1 LQAEIRQAA
10 VFGVRSEAMMGFYGW
25 PGMGWMWIFWILL
38 IVGLVLLIILLV
50 RLSGGGMPS
59 RGAGGFRTGGDSR
72 AREILAE
79 RYARGELTAEEYGEA
94 LRTLGETGG

>member
-1 LQAEIRQAA
+1 
-10 VFGVRSEAMMGFYGW
+10 MMDFYGW

-50 RLSGGGMPS
+50 RLIGGGMPS
-59 RGAGGFRTGGDSR
+59 RRADGARTARDSR

-79 RYARGELTAEEYGEA
+79 RYARGELTTEEYREA
-94 LRTLGETGG
+94 LRTLGESGG

>member
-1 LQAEIRQAA
+1 
-10 VFGVRSEAMMGFYGW
+10 MMDSYGW
-25 PGMGWMWIFWILL
+25 SGMGWMWIFWVLL

-50 RLSGGGMPS
+50 RLIGGGMPGRGAGMPD
-59 RGAGGFRTGGDSR
+59 RGAGGGRTAGDTR

-79 RYARGELTAEEYGEA
+79 RYARGELTAEEYREA

>member
-1 LQAEIRQAA
+1 
-10 VFGVRSEAMMGFYGW
+10 MMGFYGS

-50 RLSGGGMPS
+50 RLVGGGVS
-59 RGAGGFRTGGDSR
+59 GRGTRATGGSR

-79 RYARGELTAEEYGEA
+79 RYARGDLTAEEYREG
-94 LRTLGETGG
+94 LRTLDEAGE

>member
-1 LQAEIRQAA
+1 
-10 VFGVRSEAMMGFYGW
+10 MMGFYGW
-25 PGMGWMWIFWILL
+25 QGMGWMWIFWILL

-50 RLSGGGMPS
+50 RLIGGGMPG
-59 RGAGGFRTGGDSR
+59 RGAGGSRTSGDSR

-79 RYARGELTAEEYGEA
+79 RYAQGELTAEQYREA

>member
-1 LQAEIRQAA
+1 
-10 VFGVRSEAMMGFYGW
+10 MMGFYGS

-50 RLSGGGMPS
+50 RLVGGVSGRGSGGTRAS
-59 RGAGGFRTGGDSR
+59 DVSK

-79 RYARGELTAEEYGEA
+79 RYARGELTSEEYREGI
-94 LRTLGETGG
+94 RTLNEAGG